1 MIPIEQKIP
10 PGDRTAAEW
19 NDVANATR
27 RRRRILQSRILF
39 YSTGKFDGTS
49 LLNKKALRANDAH
62 SREDEDRRERPRSAR
77 ECAEAHSFLGLYKLY
92 EILTDVSWGKYGMRV
107 ILIDK
112 LNTYENWRGIDPDRR
127 PDPVCGSCR
136 RQKDLV

>member
-1 MIPIEQKIP
+1 MREYLRGI
-10 PGDRTAAEW
+10 
-19 NDVANATR
+19 
-27 RRRRILQSRILF
+27 F

-62 SREDEDRRERPRSAR
+62 SREDEDRRERPRLAR
-77 ECAEAHSFLGLYKLY
+77 ECAVAHSFLGLYKLY

>member
-1 MIPIEQKIP
+1 MISIEQKAP
-10 PGDRTAAEW
+10 PGDRIAAEW

-112 LNTYENWRGIDPDRR
+112 LITYENWRGIDPDRR

>member
-1 MIPIEQKIP
+1 MISIEQKAP
-10 PGDRTAAEW
+10 PGDRIAAEW

-39 YSTGKFDGTS
+39 YSTGKFDETS

>member
-1 MIPIEQKIP
+1 M
-10 PGDRTAAEW
+10 
-19 NDVANATR
+19 
-27 RRRRILQSRILF
+27 
-39 YSTGKFDGTS
+39 
-49 LLNKKALRANDAH
+49 NKKALRANDAH
-62 SREDEDRRERPRSAR
+62 SREDEDRRERPRSSR
-77 ECAEAHSFLGLYKLY
+77 ECAVAHSFLGLYKLY

>member
-1 MIPIEQKIP
+1 MRE
-10 PGDRTAAEW
+10 
-19 NDVANATR
+19 
-27 RRRRILQSRILF
+27 
-39 YSTGKFDGTS
+39 Y
-49 LLNKKALRANDAH
+49 LRANDAH

-77 ECAEAHSFLGLYKLY
+77 ECAEAHSFFGLYKLY

-112 LNTYENWRGIDPDRR
+112 LNTYENWRGIDPHRR

-136 RQKDLV
+136 RKKDLV

>member
-1 MIPIEQKIP
+1 M
-10 PGDRTAAEW
+10 GDHTGER
-19 NDVANATR
+19 NAPET
-27 RRRRILQSRILF
+27 F
-39 YSTGKFDGTS
+39 NFD
-49 LLNKKALRANDAH
+49 LDKV
-62 SREDEDRRERPRSAR
+62 
-77 ECAEAHSFLGLYKLY
+77 Y

>member
-1 MIPIEQKIP
+1 MIPIEQKAP
-10 PGDRTAAEW
+10 PGDRIAAEW

-49 LLNKKALRANDAH
+49 LLNKKALRANDTH

>member
-1 MIPIEQKIP
+1 MISIEQKAP
-10 PGDRTAAEW
+10 PGDRIAAEW

-77 ECAEAHSFLGLYKLY
+77 ECAVAHSFLGLYKLY

>member
-1 MIPIEQKIP
+1 MISIEQKAP
-10 PGDRTAAEW
+10 PGDRIAAEW

-49 LLNKKALRANDAH
+49 LLNKKALRANDTH

-77 ECAEAHSFLGLYKLY
+77 ECAEAHSFLFTRTTSQSPCLRETLAAVA
-92 EILTDVSWGKYGMRV
+92 IT
-107 ILIDK
+107 
-112 LNTYENWRGIDPDRR
+112 RGNSRN
-127 PDPVCGSCR
+127 VFL
-136 RQKDLV
+136 LVPIRT

>member
-1 MIPIEQKIP
+1 MREYLRGI
-10 PGDRTAAEW
+10 
-19 NDVANATR
+19 
-27 RRRRILQSRILF
+27 F
-39 YSTGKFDGTS
+39 CSTGKFDGTS

-62 SREDEDRRERPRSAR
+62 SREDEDRRERPRSSR

>member
-1 MIPIEQKIP
+1 MGAGVPAGDFLFNRKVRWNFPVEQ
-10 PGDRTAAEW
+10 
-19 NDVANATR
+19 
-27 RRRRILQSRILF
+27 
-39 YSTGKFDGTS
+39 
-49 LLNKKALRANDAH
+49 KALRANDAH

>member
-1 MIPIEQKIP
+1 MISIEQKAP
-10 PGDRTAAEW
+10 PGDRIAAEW

-27 RRRRILQSRILF
+27 RRRRILQSRILL

-112 LNTYENWRGIDPDRR
+112 LITYENWRGIDPDRR

>member
-1 MIPIEQKIP
+1 MREYLRGI
-10 PGDRTAAEW
+10 
-19 NDVANATR
+19 
-27 RRRRILQSRILF
+27 F
-39 YSTGKFDGTS
+39 CSTGKFAGTS

-77 ECAEAHSFLGLYKLY
+77 ECAVAHSFLGLYKLY
-92 EILTDVSWGKYGMRV
+92 EILPDVSWGKYGMRV

-136 RQKDLV
+136 WQKDLV

>member
-1 MIPIEQKIP
+1 MREYLRGI
-10 PGDRTAAEW
+10 
-19 NDVANATR
+19 
-27 RRRRILQSRILF
+27 F
-39 YSTGKFDGTS
+39 CSTGKFDGTS

-62 SREDEDRRERPRSAR
+62 SCKDEDRRERPRSAR

>member
-1 MIPIEQKIP
+1 MISIEQKAP
-10 PGDRTAAEW
+10 PGDRIAAEW

-62 SREDEDRRERPRSAR
+62 SREDEDRRKRPRSAR

-92 EILTDVSWGKYGMRV
+92 EILTDVSWGKCGMRV

-112 LNTYENWRGIDPDRR
+112 LITYENWRGIDPDRR

-136 RQKDLV
+136 RQKDLL

>member
-1 MIPIEQKIP
+1 MIPIEQKAP

-112 LNTYENWRGIDPDRR
+112 LITYENWRGIDPDRR